1 RAAAGEGAVYLVRH
15 GQSTWNLAAKRW
27 DLWTMFS
34 QVDHPLT
41 AEGLKQAQDL
51 RVRMREA
58 KFLSDG
64 TRVFSS
70 PLARAVATTIA
81 AVGLDRSIELLPA
94 AREIAWPWCGPDSMG
109 THGKAALMVKV
120 LQSLQDDTLQDQAL
134 DLVDASRLAGKWS
147 GRESKQEMHAR
158 LRLLL
163 SLVRPAVR
171 PSRARDA
178 ADGRH
183 WQNSVLVCHSLL
195 IQRLFKDFA
204 SEALQKESPELL
216 LRLRA
221 RKLQNC
227 GAPAIRSAS
236 PPLGAWQWGLDGW
249 VNPGT

>member
-227 GAPAIRSAS
+227 GVAKI
-236 PPLGAWQWGLDGW
+236 LLDTDNLISHADL
-249 VNPGT
+249 VFGTKLV